1 MPMFDV
7 FVFTDVFNEVILPL
21 FVDIPLV
28 LLAMSVA
35 KLRTWF
41 CRFVIEEELLVISVC
56 KREEVVS

>member
-1 MPMFDV
+1 MFDV
-7 FVFTDVFNEVILPL
+7 FVFTAVFNEVILPL

-35 KLRTWF
+35 KVRTWF
-41 CRFVIEEELLVISVC
+41 CRLVIEEELLVISVC